1 MPCLRIIGKCI
12 NINTAVRRGLLT
24 ILFTWI
30 FLFVLFWICV
40 CNSTLLL
47 TVFFLYLLFLL
58 IRILLLR
65 PYESILKTLDSYQNH
80 DD

>member
-1 MPCLRIIGKCI
+1 MPKSQVSSLAFILLV
-12 NINTAVRRGLLT
+12 TGLLT

-40 CNSTLLL
+40 CNATLLL